1 MLGIDSDAQI
11 VPRSTGIRL
20 SNDVGD
26 EIGTRDYRSI
36 AVHLPTRG
44 GERTWCTSGQSYG
57 GSHARTRKD
66 RFDACRLLV
75 SDCDV
80 ILKLSP
86 LAPPTCNCK
95 KNNQAKRNASR
106 GRSIHQCKSRKPP
119 ASAGAV
125 HHRSEGNDFRY
136 ASTASVLR
144 RPRLLG

>member
-1 MLGIDSDAQI
+1 MPKSFRGLLGYDSVTMLEMRSEQGIIAPSRFISPLAAGRE
-11 VPRSTGIRL
+11 PGARL
-20 SNDVGD
+20 DNRMED
-26 EIGTRDYRSI
+26 
-36 AVHLPTRG
+36 
-44 GERTWCTSGQSYG
+44 
-57 GSHARTRKD
+57 RTRKD

-80 ILKLSP
+80 ILKLSS
-86 LAPPTCNCK
+86 LAPPTCNFK

-144 RPRLLG
+144 RPRLLGLTQ